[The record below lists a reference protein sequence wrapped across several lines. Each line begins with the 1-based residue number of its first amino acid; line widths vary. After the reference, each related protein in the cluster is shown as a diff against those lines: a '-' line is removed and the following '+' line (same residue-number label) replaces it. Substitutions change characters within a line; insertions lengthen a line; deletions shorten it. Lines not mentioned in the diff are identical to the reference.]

1 MDFVKIDVSKIRKE
15 DSSVDGNALASFFK
29 KEGAM
34 VAGRREMLDG
44 ATKIIMQ
51 IAGLSEGHVIAKL
64 QEFLSSSSC
73 SKPAKEYLWSNV
85 VPEARASD
93 VKFSEDGKKL
103 VKCPKN
109 LKGDFCVPE
118 GTTSIGDCAFFD
130 CRELTSVTIP
140 EGVTM
145 IGYSAFNSCFG
156 LTSIVLPQGLK
167 SIKDDAF
174 SGCKSLQTITLPKSL
189 SSIGADIFD
198 GCKGLTEIRVAKGK
212 KERLSKSLSKFAG
225 IIVEE

>member
-1 MDFVKIDVSKIRKE
+1 
-15 DSSVDGNALASFFK
+15 
-29 KEGAM
+29 
-34 VAGRREMLDG
+34 
-44 ATKIIMQ
+44 
-51 IAGLSEGHVIAKL
+51 
-64 QEFLSSSSC
+64 
-73 SKPAKEYLWSNV
+73 
-85 VPEARASD
+85 
-93 VKFSEDGKKL
+93 
-103 VKCPKN
+103 
-109 LKGDFCVPE
+109 
-118 GTTSIGDCAFFD
+118 
-130 CRELTSVTIP
+130 
-140 EGVTM
+140 M

-212 KERLSKSLSKFAG
+212 KERLLKSLSKFAG